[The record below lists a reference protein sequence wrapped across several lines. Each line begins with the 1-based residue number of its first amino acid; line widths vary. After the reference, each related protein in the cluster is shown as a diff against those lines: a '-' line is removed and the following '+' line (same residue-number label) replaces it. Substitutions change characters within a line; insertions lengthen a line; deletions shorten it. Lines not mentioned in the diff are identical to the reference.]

1 MSDFI
6 KGIVKLAKEYRASEQ
21 DARFSQHYAKIIT
34 ADYAYD
40 EFKDFISNYK
50 IGGTEK
56 LITYLSEYGFEK
68 VAGSGY
74 VIHHFD
80 NTGITHYIEGGKT
93 KQEYQIYR
101 DILQRKKHDPKM
113 LSELTKQIQHIVL
126 LPAWFHNYIKHVPQ
140 AKNFTQRQQ
149 FYELMKSVLLTNQ
162 AYEEIKALK
171 FDGSSVVTALKSIR
185 NLSLINNETSDDI
198 IKALRK
204 LYKNI
209 QNNLIDHLTN

>member
-1 MSDFI
+1 MHKIAQQLI
-6 KGIVKLAKEYRASEQ
+6 KIAQEYRASEQ
-21 DARFSQHYAKIIT
+21 DARFLQHYAKIII

-40 EFKDFISNYK
+40 EFKDFISNYE
-50 IGGTEK
+50 IDGTET
-56 LITYLSEYGFEK
+56 LITYLSKYGFK
-68 VAGSGY
+68 KAAGSGY

-80 NTGITHYIEGGKT
+80 NTGITHYIEAGKT

-149 FYELMKSVLLTNQ
+149 FYELMKTVLLTKQ
-162 AYEEIKALK
+162 AYEKIKALN
-171 FDGSSVVTALKSIR
+171 FDGSSVVNALKSIR
-185 NLSLINNETSDDI
+185 NLSLINNESSDDI
-198 IKALRK
+198 IEDLRS
-204 LYKNI
+204 LYEKI
-209 QNNLIDHLTN
+209 QNNLIDHLIN